1 MRSIDYYFTLISPYA
16 YLGHRAFLDVARKHG
31 AKVNYKP
38 VNLRGVWE
46 DSGAVPLAERPKARQ
61 EYRLIE
67 LQRWRE
73 IRGVALS
80 LQPKHFPTNPSL
92 ADRSVIA
99 LVEAGSDPAD
109 YVEAVCQAV
118 WVDEQNIAEES
129 VLAQRLS
136 DTGHD
141 SATVLASAQDKACED
156 IYARNTED
164 AVNAHTIGAPCYVLD
179 GEPFW
184 GQDRIGLLD
193 AALTTGRQPFL
204 AEV

>member
-1 MRSIDYYFTLISPYA
+1 MRSIDYYFTLLSPFA

-31 AKVNYKP
+31 AKVHFKP
-38 VNLRGVWE
+38 INIMGVWD
-46 DSGAVPLAERPKARQ
+46 DSGAVPVPQRPKARQ
-61 EYRLIE
+61 DYRLIE

-73 IRGVALS
+73 VRGVALT
-80 LQPKHFPTNPSL
+80 LQPKHFPTSPVL

-99 LVEAGSDPAD
+99 LVEMDKDPSD
-109 YVEAVCQAV
+109 YMEAVFQAL

-129 VLAQRLS
+129 VLAQRLA

-141 SATVLASAQDKACED
+141 SDAVLAAAQEQSAANIHES
-156 IYARNTED
+156 NTAG
-164 AVNAHTIGAPCYVLD
+164 AVAAQAIGSPCYVLD

-193 AALTTGRQPFL
+193 AAMTTGRPAFKP
-204 AEV
+204 